1 MLDIAFI
8 RDNLELVKK
17 ASLDKGVEIDLDE
30 LLKIDDKRRQLIKK
44 VDDLRHQRNE
54 AAQKRDVEKGRQIK
68 QELDGLEEEL
78 RRDEE
83 RFNHLMLYVPNIP
96 AVDVPVGKDESEN
109 KVIRKWGEPKK
120 FEFKTKDHL
129 ELGELLDIIDV
140 ERAVKVSGARFSYL
154 KGQGAI
160 LELALVNFALDT
172 LVQQQFT
179 PIIPPV
185 LIKKES
191 MEGMGYLEYGEEDM
205 YVLEKDGLVLVGTS
219 EQSIGPMHQDEILE
233 NLPLRYA
240 GFSACFRRE
249 AGSYGKDTQGI
260 LRVHQ
265 FDKVEMFSYTLPEQ
279 SDKEHEFFLSVQEKL
294 LQSLE
299 IPYQVVKMCT
309 GDLGFPVARKYDL
322 EAWMPGQGKYREVTS
337 TSTTTDFQA
346 RRLNIKYQEKSKAE
360 YVHTVNGTAF
370 AIGRTII
377 AILENFQQQD
387 GSVKIPEVLVP
398 YTNFSKILPKKI

>member
-1 MLDIAFI
+1 MLDINFI
-8 RDNLELVKK
+8 RQNLDKVKK
-17 ASLDKGVEIDLDE
+17 ASFDKGVEIDLDE
-30 LLKIDDKRRQLIKK
+30 LLRVDDKRRKLSQE
-44 VDDLRHQRNE
+44 VDELRHQRNE
-54 AAQKRDVEKGRQIK
+54 AAKKRDVEKGKRIK
-68 QELDGLEEEL
+68 EELESLEQELAREE
-78 RRDEE
+78 D
-83 RFNHLMLYVPNIP
+83 RFTHLMLYVPNLP
-96 AVDVPVGKDESEN
+96 LDDVPVGKDENEN
-109 KVIRKWGEPKK
+109 KVIRKWREPKK

-129 ELGELLDIIDV
+129 ELGELLDIVDV

-191 MEGMGYLEYGEEDM
+191 MKGMGYLEYGEEDM
-205 YVLEKDGLVLVGTS
+205 YVLEKDNLVLVGTS
-219 EQSIGPMHQDEILE
+219 EQSIGPMHQNEILE

-240 GFSACFRRE
+240 GFSSCFRRE

-265 FDKVEMFSYTLPEQ
+265 FDKVEMFSYTTPQ
-279 SDKEHEFFLSVQEKL
+279 DSNSEHEYFLSLEEKFF
-294 LQSLE
+294 QSLE

-322 EAWMPGQGKYREVTS
+322 EAWMPAQGKYREVTS

-346 RRLNIKYQEKSKAE
+346 RRLNIKYQEKGKTD

-377 AILENFQQQD
+377 AIVENFQQKD
-387 GSVKIPEVLVP
+387 GSVKIPQVLVP
-398 YTNFSKILPKKI
+398 YTNFSQISPK

>member
-1 MLDIAFI
+1 MLDINFI
-8 RDNLELVKK
+8 RENLDKVKK
-17 ASLDKGVEIDLDE
+17 ASLDKGIDIDVDE
-30 LLKIDDKRRQLIKK
+30 LIKIDDKRRKLISE
-44 VDDLRHQRNE
+44 VDNLRHQRNE
-54 AAQKRDVEKGRQIK
+54 VAKKRDVEKGRQIK

-109 KVIRKWGEPKK
+109 KVIRKWGELKK

-191 MEGMGYLEYGEEDM
+191 MKGMGYLEYGEEDM

-240 GFSACFRRE
+240 GFSSCFRRE

-265 FDKVEMFSYTLPEQ
+265 FDKVEMFSYTLPDQ

-299 IPYQVVKMCT
+299 ISYQVVKMCT

>member
-1 MLDIAFI
+1 MLDINFI
-8 RDNLELVKK
+8 RENLEKVKK
-17 ASLDKGVEIDLDE
+17 AAKDKGVEIDLDE
-30 LLKIDDKRRQLIKK
+30 LLRVDDKRKELIKK
-44 VDDLRHQRNE
+44 VDDLRHQKNE
-54 AAQKRDVEKGRQIK
+54 AAKKRDVEKGRQVK

-129 ELGELLDIIDV
+129 ELGELLDIIDI

-179 PIIPPV
+179 PVIPPV

-191 MEGMGYLEYGEEDM
+191 MKGMGYLEYGEEDM

-240 GFSACFRRE
+240 GFSSCFRRE
-249 AGSYGKDTQGI
+249 AGSYGKDTRGI

-265 FDKVEMFSYTLPEQ
+265 FDKVEMFSYTLPDQ

-346 RRLNIKYQEKSKAE
+346 RRLNIKYQEKSKTE

-377 AILENFQQQD
+377 AVLENFQQQD
-387 GSVKIPEVLVP
+387 GSVKIPEVLVL